1 MKNLIIIPFLL
12 LSIKGLSQIDKSVDF
27 EYSGITKPDSTI
39 KKELEIFIIYSV
51 TYDKKGRVSKITTIK
66 EDCGGCSKDEK
77 DYLIQK
83 GREIINRKKT
93 NTKNKAFKN
102 MQIKTALDLKLIPK

>member
-1 MKNLIIIPFLL
+1 MKNLIIISFLL

-27 EYSGITKPDSTI
+27 EYSAITTLDSTI
-39 KKELEIFIIYSV
+39 KKDLEIFIIYSLN
-51 TYDKKGRVSKITTIK
+51 YDKKGRVSKITIIK

-83 GREIINRKKT
+83 GTEIINRKKT

>member
-1 MKNLIIIPFLL
+1 ML

-51 TYDKKGRVSKITTIK
+51 TYDKKGRVSKITIIK